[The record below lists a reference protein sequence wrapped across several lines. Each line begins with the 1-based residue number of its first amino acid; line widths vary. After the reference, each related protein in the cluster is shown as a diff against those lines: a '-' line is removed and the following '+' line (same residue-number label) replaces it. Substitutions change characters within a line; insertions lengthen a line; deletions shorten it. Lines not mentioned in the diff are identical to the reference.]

1 MHSSEQ
7 LLITLFHRLTEL
19 SSDPHKD
26 LEESVH
32 GEQLQRE
39 TSDQQAEQVDILR
52 LHRISFILS
61 IRSAETVDS
70 LEDGPAPLLEGSRSE
85 RAIGRSRWDEEV
97 LRRTSRCESS
107 STLSTVYYGLNC

>member
-39 TSDQQAEQVDILR
+39 TSDQQAEQVDLFALNIFHP
-52 LHRISFILS
+52 LHQVSRDGGQLGG
-61 IRSAETVDS
+61 RS
-70 LEDGPAPLLEGSRSE
+70 GPVAGGESE
-85 RAIGRSRWDEEV
+85 RACDWSEQVG
-97 LRRTSRCESS
+97 
-107 STLSTVYYGLNC
+107 